1 MKTFVMNDIKSN
13 RRKRHHLLKL
23 ISYTLLPLSLHT
35 FMVFKPVFADDELFG
50 LDPSD
55 LDVVLTPTRLK
66 QNRRDVPASVT
77 VISAGDIKKL
87 GIQTIPE
94 ALRLVPGMAVGNE
107 SGNVYRIDY
116 HGTNGL
122 VPRRMQ
128 VLIDGVS
135 YFRAGLALIF
145 WKELPVDI
153 EDIHRIEITRSP
165 SAASYGANSF
175 FAVVNII
182 TKHPTDVLGTR
193 ARLSAGSLNTKN
205 AFVSHGAE
213 FNDQTHYR
221 VSLSHR
227 QDTGYNTGDDKIDDD
242 GGANNNLEDDTF
254 VNSLDFRSSTNL
266 NTQSELDIY
275 ANLVNSTAI
284 SEDGESSQITDPNN
298 EIYDRNISIQYTNQI
313 SNQNQ
318 ILIKTF
324 VNSLQRDKYW
334 NTCRPAIAFS
344 PELRNLYLAN
354 PEAAIDVF
362 NALPTIPAG
371 GTKELNDLVDK
382 LNLLGPQAFQDIC
395 GKLNENYQERRVG
408 YEIQDTHVFST
419 KLRMVAGLGFNRN
432 RADSETFLNGEVTI
446 DSQYAFTNIEYQPSK
461 KTTFNM
467 GVMFENEE
475 EHTDGIEHSPRA
487 AVNYH
492 INRNHTLRFIYAEA
506 IRTPDLLEAN
516 RDWNYTMRNMYPALY
531 DGSTEGL
538 FFVRATLDPNQKLKS
553 EKIRA
558 REISYYAN
566 LPEHDINVDIKLF
579 REDLHDLIS
588 EKLAFDNFKLTNNN
602 SSRLQGVEIQFEYQP
617 KAKLSAY
624 ATYAYMDNESSS
636 ELEKSLFA
644 RHSGA
649 AFISYTYDNNWN
661 SSLAYYGSSSIGGF
675 SYDRFDLNVS
685 KLFNTDRLSTWEATF
700 KIQHY
705 GSTRS
710 GHISGESTVLDHK
723 FKSDTHYFV
732 SLSWK
737 N

>member
-1 MKTFVMNDIKSN
+1 MNDIKPN
-13 RRKRHHLLKL
+13 RGKRHGFLRFIYYIL
-23 ISYTLLPLSLHT
+23 IPLSLGVLTAPNHAA
-35 FMVFKPVFADDELFG
+35 ADDELFG

-77 VISAGDIKKL
+77 VISANDIKKL
-87 GIQTIPE
+87 NIQTIPE

-193 ARLSAGSLNTKN
+193 ARISAGSLNTKN
-205 AFVSHGAE
+205 AFISHGGE
-213 FNDQTHYR
+213 FNQRTHYR
-221 VSLSHR
+221 TSISHR
-227 QDTGYNTGDDKIDDD
+227 QDTGYDTGDDKGDDKD
-242 GGANNNLEDDTF
+242 GNLNNLEDDTF
-254 VNSLDFRSSTNL
+254 VNSFDFRSSTNL
-266 NTQSELDIY
+266 STQSELDIY
-275 ANLVNSTAI
+275 ANIVNSRVR
-284 SEDGESSQITDPNN
+284 SEDGESNQRSDPRN
-298 EIYDRNISIQYTNQI
+298 EIFDRNISVQYTNQI

-318 ILIKTF
+318 IRIKTF
-324 VNSLQRDKYW
+324 VNSLRRDKYW
-334 NTCRPAIAFS
+334 DTCRPAITFS
-344 PELRNLYLAN
+344 QELRDLYLTTPAR
-354 PEAAIDVF
+354 AIDVF
-362 NALPTIPAG
+362 ENLPAIPARGAPELDPLIDKMNALGA
-371 GTKELNDLVDK
+371 
-382 LNLLGPQAFQDIC
+382 QATQPIC
-395 GKLNENYQERRVG
+395 GELNENYKERRIG

-432 RADSETFLNGEVTI
+432 RANSKTFLNGDTTTN
-446 DSQYAFTNIEYQPSK
+446 SQYAFTNIEYQPSK
-461 KTTFNM
+461 KTTFNI
-467 GVMFENEE
+467 GAMFENEE
-475 EHTDGIEHSPRA
+475 DHTDGIENSPRA
-487 AVNYH
+487 ALNYH

-516 RDWNYTMRNMYPALY
+516 RDWNYTMRNMTPALD

-538 FFVRATLDPNQKLKS
+538 FFIRATLMPNQKLKS

-558 REISYYAN
+558 KEISYYAN
-566 LPEHDINVDIKLF
+566 LPEQDINIDIKLF
-579 REDLHDLIS
+579 REDLVDLIS
-588 EKLAFDNFKLTNNN
+588 EKLFFEDFKLTNE
-602 SSRLQGVEIQFEYQP
+602 STSRLQGIEIQLEYQP

-624 ATYAYMDNESSS
+624 ASYAYMDNKSTNV
-636 ELEKSLFA
+636 LEKSLFS
-644 RHSGA
+644 RHSGS
-649 AFISYTYDNNWN
+649 AFVSYRFDNNW
-661 SSLAYYGSSSIGGF
+661 SSTLAYYGSNSIGEF
-675 SYDRFDLNVS
+675 SYDRLDFNLS
-685 KLFNTDRLSTWEATF
+685 KSFSSPNQSTWEATF

-705 GSTRS
+705 GSTKS
-710 GHISGESTVLDHK
+710 GHVIGDTAVLEHK
-723 FKSDTHYFV
+723 FDNDTHYFF